1 MFPNNWKTA
10 MFIHVIFLV
19 FDFNRKKN
27 NQPKRKLVYFAIKG
41 NECLAAYIPLHSEFK
56 LQMIKHTQK
65 SRCAQ
70 TSRAAQT
77 RSVYLECGR
86 QSHYHNFIWNRTFPS
101 GLSAL
106 QSFGMAIWCG
116 VPTFDTHS
124 TKAGESVL
132 TYKHSNQLAGPAGTA
147 LEMQEKLCKILIQT
161 RIISQ

>member
-1 MFPNNWKTA
+1 MFPNNWKTT

-86 QSHYHNFIWNRTFPS
+86 QSHYHNFIWNRTSPS

-116 VPTFDTHS
+116 VPTFDTHTPRKQARACS
-124 TKAGESVL
+124 RTNTRTNWLGRQE
-132 TYKHSNQLAGPAGTA
+132 QLW
-147 LEMQEKLCKILIQT
+147 KRKKNCVKY
-161 RIISQ
+161 